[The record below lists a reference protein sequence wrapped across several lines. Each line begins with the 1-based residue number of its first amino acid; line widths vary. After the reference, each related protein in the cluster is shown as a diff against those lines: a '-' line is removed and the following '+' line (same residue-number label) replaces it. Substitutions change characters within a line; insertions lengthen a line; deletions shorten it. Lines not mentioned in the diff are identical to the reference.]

1 MGETNFGVQGAYQA
15 GLDLDVS
22 KAKAAHGST
31 ESPAVT
37 AVAKE
42 VINGTKEASKAVH
55 ARVSEVNAA
64 LREMDRDF
72 GLRIDETLNRPVIT
86 LVKESTGE
94 VVQQLP
100 SEDFLNAARNI
111 QQLTGILLQLKG

>member
-1 MGETNFGVQGAYQA
+1 MGEINIGVQDAYQA
-15 GLDLDVS
+15 GLDVS
-22 KAKAAHGST
+22 KVSVTQAKT
-31 ESPAVT
+31 ESPAVK

-42 VINGTKEASKAVH
+42 VISNSKEVSKAVH

-94 VVQQLP
+94 VLQQLP

-111 QQLTGILLQLKG
+111 QQLSGILLKLKS